1 MKIKPVVTLPYYP
14 ATLLQLFIPLL
25 LLWLSRF
32 AFAWYNA
39 DMFGDVNFG
48 KLLGLSMSGM
58 KFDLC
63 AWAWFNS
70 LFILMRFLPFGLI
83 KKKGYILATGVVYV
97 VCNSLMLLPALAD
110 IPFFRFNGSR
120 LRWQA
125 VTTIWSDPDMTRI
138 VLSFAKDYWWGFL
151 VGALLVA
158 FLIFIVFC
166 IKVGSYP
173 FEKLSFRKSLSIR
186 TVLFLGVVGATFL
199 CIRGHV
205 GPGRPLSIG
214 DAVWGTSEAS
224 QMNVVLNTPFCI
236 LRSLK
241 NDNRI
246 EEMRFFSDEE
256 LKKIRS
262 SLYKAD
268 PNGKLNGKNIM
279 VITIE
284 SGGAVWLDSLNP
296 VKGDTVRGLMPFLD
310 SIASKSIVFPHAFT
324 TGVRSIEGITAIFTG
339 VPTFGEMIL
348 MTSPYYANTIDAPAG
363 LLKEEGYST
372 RFYFG
377 GNRGSFNI
385 DQTLNVAG
393 FDRVVSREDYGLD
406 RDFDGQWGVWDHK
419 MAEYAVR
426 DISTLPQPFF
436 AGWFTLNPH
445 GPYGVP
451 QDWNDKGYRFGDDMR
466 RTVEYEDRAI
476 KYFFQMA
483 EKQPW
488 FKNTI
493 FIIIGD
499 HGFRDLKGTVYDSR
513 FVLPH
518 IALMIYA
525 PDGSLQPERMENKF
539 VTQFDLP
546 PTILSLAGY
555 PKEYVALGEDIL
567 SGCEDTYALMYIK
580 GGYQVVGSRYALRLS
595 SDLKRVEG
603 VYDWANDYGMEKPLE
618 KYDSEEVEEMLRWAQ
633 AFMQDY
639 TERLNRNQ
647 LSRRALISR

>member
-1 MKIKPVVTLPYYP
+1 MKPSLRLPYYP

-25 LLWLSRF
+25 LLWLTRF
-32 AFAWYNA
+32 GFAWYNA
-39 DMFGDVNFG
+39 DTLGDISFSRLM
-48 KLLGLSMSGM
+48 LLSAAGI

-70 LFILMRFLPFGLI
+70 PFILMRFLPFRFAGNKAYQTVSNVIFLI
-83 KKKGYILATGVVYV
+83 
-97 VCNSLMLLPALAD
+97 CNTLMIIPALAD
-110 IPFFRFNGSR
+110 VAFFRFNGTH

-125 VTTIWSDPDMTRI
+125 LTAIWSDPEMGRI
-138 VLSFAKDYWWGFL
+138 ILSFAKDYWWCFL
-151 VGALLVA
+151 FAILLILLLALIA
-158 FLIFIVFC
+158 FG
-166 IKVGSYP
+166 IKPKSIP
-173 FEKLSFRKSLSIR
+173 FPGLSFQKALSLRIA
-186 TVLFLGVVGATFL
+186 VFIAAAGCTFL

-246 EEMRFFSDEE
+246 EEMLFFSETE
-256 LKKIRS
+256 LKELRS
-262 SLYKAD
+262 SLHKAF
-268 PNGKLNGKNIM
+268 PEARLNRKNIM

-284 SGGAVWLDSLNP
+284 SGSAIWVDTLNP
-296 VKGDTVRGLMPFLD
+296 VKGDTVRRLMPFLD
-310 SIASKSIVFPHAFT
+310 SIAAESVVFPHAFT
-324 TGVRSIEGITAIFTG
+324 TGVRSIEGITSIFTG
-339 VPTFGEMIL
+339 VPTFGDMIL
-348 MTSPYYANTIDAPAG
+348 MTSPYYANSIDAPAS
-363 LLKEEGYST
+363 LLKDEGYST

-393 FDRVVSREDYGLD
+393 FDKVVTREDYGLD

-419 MAEYAVR
+419 MAEYAVE
-426 DISTLPQPFF
+426 DISKLKQPFF

-451 QDWNDKGYRFGDDMR
+451 SDWETGPYRAADDMR

-476 KYFFQMA
+476 RHFFRLA
-483 EKQPW
+483 EQQPW
-488 FKNTI
+488 YRNTV
-493 FIIIGD
+493 FIIVGD
-499 HGFRDLKGTVYDSR
+499 HGFRDLKGTVYDSS

-518 IALMIYA
+518 IAMMIYA
-525 PDGSLQPERMENKF
+525 PDGSLSPQRREGRF

-555 PKEYVALGEDIL
+555 PEDYIALGKDIL
-567 SGCEDTYALMYIK
+567 GEEEESYALMFIK
-580 GGYQVVGSRYALRLS
+580 GAYQVCGPRYAIRLS
-595 SDLKRVEG
+595 PDLKQVEG
-603 VYDWANDYGMEKPLE
+603 VYEWSSDYGMKNPLSS
-618 KYDSEEVEEMLRWAQ
+618 YDTAEAERMARRAR

-639 TERLNRNQ
+639 TVRLNRNR
-647 LSRRALISR
+647 LSVKSIQ